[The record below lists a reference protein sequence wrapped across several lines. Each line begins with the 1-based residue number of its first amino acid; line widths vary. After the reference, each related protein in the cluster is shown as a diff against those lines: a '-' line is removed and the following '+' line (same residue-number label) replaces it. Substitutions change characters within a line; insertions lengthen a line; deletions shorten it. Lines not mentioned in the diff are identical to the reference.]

1 MDTRE
6 GTYGSGRIERPP
18 LSDREREILRL
29 VVRSFVETA
38 GPVGSRF
45 LSRTYPLNLSA
56 ASIRNTMSDLEE
68 LGYLDHPY
76 TSAGR
81 IPTELGYRKFVDE
94 LMGNSNLNASEKQML
109 REELERLVGDTHE
122 MLEEGSRLLGRL
134 SNLLGVT
141 LSPRLATGVLDRL
154 EVVQL
159 SSTRVM
165 FVISVRGGL
174 VKTIIA
180 EIDSDV
186 RRETLD
192 HVVPIL
198 NERLAG
204 LTLEE
209 IRHTAASRIRD
220 LESGG
225 DGVVRLVMRE
235 SVNLFSEQADRRT
248 LRYSGAPNMLA
259 LPEFQEAADLRNIIE
274 IMEDQDLVVH
284 LLEDQRPEEG
294 AIEGRASISIGSENV
309 EGKANKYSVVS
320 ARYRLGDTVGTI
332 GVIGPTR
339 MDYARVVTLVESM
352 ASMLSRGSGL
362 ED

>member
-1 MDTRE
+1 M
-6 GTYGSGRIERPP
+6 
-18 LSDREREILRL
+18 
-29 VVRSFVETA
+29 VRSFVETA

-45 LSRTYPLNLSA
+45 LARNYPLNLSA

-68 LGYLDHPY
+68 MGYLDHPY

-81 IPTELGYRKFVDE
+81 VPTELGYRKFVDE
-94 LMGNSNLNASEKQML
+94 LMVNTELSTAEKQML
-109 REELERLVGDTHE
+109 RAELDRIVGDTHE

-134 SNLLGVT
+134 SSLLGVT
-141 LSPRLATGVLDRL
+141 LSPRLATGVLERL
-154 EVVQL
+154 EVVKL
-159 SSTRVM
+159 SSTRIM

-192 HVVPIL
+192 RVVPVL

-209 IRHTAASRIRD
+209 VRRTAASRIRD
-220 LESGG
+220 LEDAG

-235 SVNLFSEQADRRT
+235 SSNLFSEHAGRRT

-259 LPEFQEAADLRNIIE
+259 LPEFQEPEELRNIIE
-274 IMEDQDLVVH
+274 VMEDQDLVVH
-284 LLEDQRPEEG
+284 LLEDQRPVDDPL
-294 AIEGRASISIGSENV
+294 IGRAFITIGSENV

-339 MDYARVVTLVESM
+339 MEYARVVTLVENM
-352 ASMLSRGSGL
+352 ASMLSAFSKT
-362 ED
+362 EE

>member
-1 MDTRE
+1 MDARE
-6 GTYGSGRIERPP
+6 GTYGNGRIERPP
-18 LSDREREILRL
+18 LTDREREILRL
-29 VVRSFVETA
+29 VVSSFVETA
-38 GPVGSRF
+38 GPIGSRF
-45 LSRTYPLNLSA
+45 LARRYPLNLSA

-94 LMGNSNLNASEKQML
+94 LMGNSDLNASEKMML
-109 REELERLVGDTHE
+109 RAELERLVGDTHE
-122 MLEEGSRLLGRL
+122 MIEEGSRLLGRL
-134 SNLLGVT
+134 SNLLGVA
-141 LSPRLATGVLDRL
+141 LSPRLATGILERL
-154 EVVQL
+154 EVVKL
-159 SSTRVM
+159 SSTRIM

-192 HVVPIL
+192 RVVPLL

-209 IRHTAASRIRD
+209 IRRTAASRIRD
-220 LESGG
+220 IEDKG

-235 SVNLFSEQADRRT
+235 STNLFSEQAERRT
-248 LRYSGAPNMLA
+248 LRYSGAPNMLR
-259 LPEFQEAADLRNIIE
+259 LPEFQEPDDLRNIIE

-284 LLEDQRPEEG
+284 LLEDQRQEDEHQ
-294 AIEGRASISIGSENV
+294 EGRAFITIGRENV

-352 ASMLSRGSGL
+352 ANMLSRASGP
-362 ED
+362 DD

>member
-1 MDTRE
+1 ME
-6 GTYGSGRIERPP
+6 STYGGGWIERPP

-45 LSRTYPLNLSA
+45 LARKYPLNLSA

-81 IPTELGYRKFVDE
+81 VPTEMGYRKFVDE
-94 LMGNSNLNASEKQML
+94 LMGNADLSMAEKQML
-109 REELERLVGDTHE
+109 RAELERLMGDTHE

-134 SNLLGVT
+134 SNLLGVA
-141 LSPRLATGVLDRL
+141 LSPRLATGVLERL
-154 EVVQL
+154 EVVKL
-159 SSTRVM
+159 SSTRIM
-165 FVISVRGGL
+165 FIISVRGGL

-180 EIDSDV
+180 EIDSDL

-192 HVVPIL
+192 RVIPLL

-209 IRHTAASRIRD
+209 IRKTAASRIRD
-220 LESGG
+220 LEASS

-235 SVNLFSEQADRRT
+235 SANLFSEHADRRT
-248 LRYSGAPNMLA
+248 LRYSGAQNMLA
-259 LPEFQEAADLRNIIE
+259 LPEFQEPADLRNMIE
-274 IMEDQDLVVH
+274 IMEDQELVVH
-284 LLEDQRPEEG
+284 LLEDQNASEEP
-294 AIEGRASISIGSENV
+294 AEGRAFITIGSENV
-309 EGKANKYSVVS
+309 DGKAKKYSVVS
-320 ARYRLGDTVGTI
+320 ARYRLGDTMGTI

-352 ASMLSRGSGL
+352 ANLLSSASGA
-362 ED
+362 EE